1 MGKIK
6 LKKIKSATKKLNL
19 IQNPLNE
26 NNRNTS
32 SSYNFVNNINNKFS
46 HKKRKIKKIKNKYDN
61 SSKIISKNKINKVK
75 NDLIKNDETDFIDDK
90 IVCTHLLLNSY
101 KNTNKN
107 DFLPEKSIEQRINT
121 IRGKLLSI
129 FPDLITTN

>member
-6 LKKIKSATKKLNL
+6 LRKIKSATKKLKS
-19 IQNPLNE
+19 IQNSLNE
-26 NNRNTS
+26 KNKNDS
-32 SSYNFVNNINNKFS
+32 SIKLVNKINNKFS
-46 HKKRKIKKIKNKYDN
+46 HKKRKIKKAKNVYDN
-61 SSKIISKNKINKVK
+61 KIISNNKIGKANNTFNK
-75 NDLIKNDETDFIDDK
+75 NDSIDIIDDK
-90 IVCTHLLLNSY
+90 MVCTHLLLNSY

-129 FPDLITTN
+129 FPDLN

>member
-6 LKKIKSATKKLNL
+6 LRKIKSATKKLKS
-19 IQNPLNE
+19 IQNSLNE
-26 NNRNTS
+26 KNKNDS
-32 SSYNFVNNINNKFS
+32 SIKLVNKINNKFS
-46 HKKRKIKKIKNKYDN
+46 HKKRKIKKAKNMYDN
-61 SSKIISKNKINKVK
+61 KIISNNKIGKVNNTFNK
-75 NDLIKNDETDFIDDK
+75 NDSIEIIDDK
-90 IVCTHLLLNSY
+90 MVCTHLLLNSY

-129 FPDLITTN
+129 FPDLN

>member
-6 LKKIKSATKKLNL
+6 LRKIKSATKKLKS
-19 IQNPLNE
+19 IQNSLNE
-26 NNRNTS
+26 KNKNDS
-32 SSYNFVNNINNKFS
+32 SIKLVNKINNKFS
-46 HKKRKIKKIKNKYDN
+46 HKKRKIKKAKNVYDN
-61 SSKIISKNKINKVK
+61 KIISNNKIGKVNNTFNK
-75 NDLIKNDETDFIDDK
+75 NDSIDLIDDK
-90 IVCTHLLLNSY
+90 MVCTHLLLNSY

-129 FPDLITTN
+129 FPDLN

>member
-6 LKKIKSATKKLNL
+6 LRKIKSATKKLKS
-19 IQNPLNE
+19 IQNSLNE
-26 NNRNTS
+26 KNKNDS
-32 SSYNFVNNINNKFS
+32 SIKLVNKINNKFS
-46 HKKRKIKKIKNKYDN
+46 HKKRKIKKAKNVYDN
-61 SSKIISKNKINKVK
+61 KIISNNKIGKVNNTFNK
-75 NDLIKNDETDFIDDK
+75 NDSIEIIDDK
-90 IVCTHLLLNSY
+90 MVCTHLLLNSY

-129 FPDLITTN
+129 FPDLN

>member
-6 LKKIKSATKKLNL
+6 LRKIKSATKKLKS
-19 IQNPLNE
+19 IQNSLNE
-26 NNRNTS
+26 KNKNDS
-32 SSYNFVNNINNKFS
+32 SIKLVNKINNKFS
-46 HKKRKIKKIKNKYDN
+46 HKKRKIKKAKNMYDN
-61 SSKIISKNKINKVK
+61 KIISNNKIGKVNNTFNI
-75 NDLIKNDETDFIDDK
+75 NDSIEIIDDK
-90 IVCTHLLLNSY
+90 MVCTHLLLNSY

-129 FPDLITTN
+129 FPDLN

>member
-6 LKKIKSATKKLNL
+6 LKKIKSAAKKLKL

-32 SSYNFVNNINNKFS
+32 SSNNFVNNINYKFS

-61 SSKIISKNKINKVK
+61 NKIISKNKINKVK
-75 NDLIKNDETDFIDDK
+75 NDLTKNDETDFIDDK

>member
-6 LKKIKSATKKLNL
+6 LKKIKSATKKLKL

-26 NNRNTS
+26 NNRNS
-32 SSYNFVNNINNKFS
+32 SSNNFVNNINNKFS

-61 SSKIISKNKINKVK
+61 NKIISKNKINKIK

>member
-6 LKKIKSATKKLNL
+6 LRKIKSATKKLKS
-19 IQNPLNE
+19 IQNSLNE
-26 NNRNTS
+26 KNMNDS
-32 SSYNFVNNINNKFS
+32 SIKLVNKINNKFS
-46 HKKRKIKKIKNKYDN
+46 HKKRKIKKAKNMYDN
-61 SSKIISKNKINKVK
+61 KIISNNKIGKVNNTFNK
-75 NDLIKNDETDFIDDK
+75 NDSIDIIDDK
-90 IVCTHLLLNSY
+90 MVCTHLLLNSY

-129 FPDLITTN
+129 FPDLN

>member
-6 LKKIKSATKKLNL
+6 LRKIKSATKKLKS
-19 IQNPLNE
+19 IQNSLNE
-26 NNRNTS
+26 KNKNDS
-32 SSYNFVNNINNKFS
+32 SIKLVNKINNKFS
-46 HKKRKIKKIKNKYDN
+46 HKKRKIKKAKNVYDN
-61 SSKIISKNKINKVK
+61 KIISNNKIGKVNNTFNK
-75 NDLIKNDETDFIDDK
+75 NDSIDIIDDK
-90 IVCTHLLLNSY
+90 MVCTHLLLNSY

-129 FPDLITTN
+129 FPDLN

>member
-6 LKKIKSATKKLNL
+6 LRKIKSATKKLKS
-19 IQNPLNE
+19 IQNSLNE
-26 NNRNTS
+26 KNKNDS
-32 SSYNFVNNINNKFS
+32 SIKLVNKINNKFS
-46 HKKRKIKKIKNKYDN
+46 HKKRKIKKAKNMYDN
-61 SSKIISKNKINKVK
+61 KIISNNKIDKINNTVNK
-75 NDLIKNDETDFIDDK
+75 NDSIDIIDDK
-90 IVCTHLLLNSY
+90 MVCTHLLLNSY

>member
-6 LKKIKSATKKLNL
+6 LRKIKSATKKLKS
-19 IQNPLNE
+19 IQNSLNE
-26 NNRNTS
+26 KNKNDS
-32 SSYNFVNNINNKFS
+32 SIKLVNKINNKFS
-46 HKKRKIKKIKNKYDN
+46 HKKRKIKKAKNVYDN
-61 SSKIISKNKINKVK
+61 KIISNNKIGKVNNTFNK
-75 NDLIKNDETDFIDDK
+75 NDSIDIIDDK
-90 IVCTHLLLNSY
+90 MVCTHLLLNSY

-129 FPDLITTN
+129 FPDLIN